1 MNDIYT
7 NPISFKQLFDQEFG
21 NQDEQKERIDT
32 IEIPIIQRDYAQ
44 GRETSDVKKI
54 RRIFLDVLFDTLVN
68 RKNIKLDFVYGD
80 ITKGKMTPLDGQ
92 QRLTTLFLLHWYIA
106 HHENVEETGFLS
118 KFTYRTRFSS
128 RDFCSELVS
137 FKPDF
142 SRHKIS
148 EDIIDQSWFMG
159 AWSNDPT
166 ITSMLV
172 VIDEIH
178 NRFKNTSNLWNCL
191 ADDVNPTISFYFLPI
206 KEMGLTDS
214 LYIKMNS
221 RGKPLT
227 PFEHF
232 KANFEK
238 QIKAV
243 SLDLYND
250 FIIKIDNDWTD
261 ILWKYRGDNNIID
274 DEFMKY
280 YRYIT
285 EMLCYQHNYEIVDDD
300 FVLSEIVYGINCPEA
315 KNNLKFLFQALDC
328 WKGNGDID
336 ELFERLFSDKVF
348 EKGKVKLYTSNRNLL
363 LQCCNDYGIKDG
375 HRRRFTLNSSLLLY
389 AVLLY
394 QMNKEAVAHD
404 DLTERLRII
413 RNLVFNSSDEIREE
427 RMNALLN
434 ETSDIILQGNIS
446 LESLGYSRN
455 QKEEEI
461 YKMEWRKI
469 NPKLVDCTFHLED
482 HFLLQGTLRIIDIDD
497 IYNLQNKEN
506 AFFKI
511 FDHSISYIT
520 ISKALLTIG
529 DYSQLLT
536 GWKFS
541 LGNTNDSTWK
551 DLFSFSNQRK
561 YFENTKSCLNSLLI
575 SIDPESPILEQLENM
590 ITAYKAKSIYDWRYY
605 FITYEPMRAGESGMY
620 WWTNDKERIKEN
632 QYEVIMMNTPSSL
645 SGRHWY
651 PFLLDV
657 YWDRTLHEH
666 LSIGEYGNA
675 LYVKDTKEEIYC
687 KNGAWEITNE
697 EGSITSISIPQDNG
711 IDIEDRLIKLKNY
724 LISHLRL

>member
-1 MNDIYT
+1 MSDIYT
-7 NPISFKQLFDQEFG
+7 NPISFNQLFTQEFG
-21 NQDEQKERIDT
+21 SKEEQKEKINV

-54 RRIFLDVLFDTLVN
+54 RRTFLDVLFDTLIN

-80 ITKGKMTPLDGQ
+80 ITNGKMTPLDGQ

-106 HHENVEETGFLS
+106 YHEDIEEINFLS

-128 RDFCSELVS
+128 RDFCSGLVS

-142 SRHKIS
+142 SQQKIS
-148 EDIIDQSWFMG
+148 EDIIDQPWFMG

-166 ITSMLV
+166 IVSMLV

-178 NRFKNTSNLWNCL
+178 NRFKNTSNLWSCL
-191 ADDVNPTISFYFLPI
+191 ADDANPAISFYFLPI

-238 QIKAV
+238 LIKAICV
-243 SLDLYND
+243 DLYNE
-250 FIIKIDNDWTD
+250 FIFKIDNNWTD
-261 ILWKYRGDNNIID
+261 ILWKYRGENNIID

-285 EMLCYQHNYEIVDDD
+285 EILCYQHNYEIVDDD
-300 FVLSEIVYGINCPEA
+300 FVLSEIVYGINCPKA
-315 KNNLKFLFQALDC
+315 KYNLRFLFNALDC
-328 WKGNGDID
+328 WEKYDID
-336 ELFERLFSDKVF
+336 AFFESLFSSNQY
-348 EKGKVKLYTSNRNLL
+348 EERKVKLYISNRNLF
-363 LQCCNDYGIKDG
+363 LQCCNDYGIRDG
-375 HRRRFTLNSSLLLY
+375 HRRRFTLNFSLLLY
-389 AVLLY
+389 AVLQF
-394 QMNKEAVAHD
+394 QMNRESITLD
-404 DLTERLRII
+404 EIFERLRIV

-427 RMNALLN
+427 RMNALLQ
-434 ETSDIILQGNIS
+434 ETSDIIVKGEIS
-446 LESLGYSRN
+446 LDSLGYSRN

-461 YKMEWRKI
+461 YKMEWRRI
-469 NPKLVDCTFHLED
+469 NPTLADCSCHLED

-497 IYNLQNKEN
+497 IDNLQNKEE
-506 AFFKI
+506 AFFKM
-511 FDHSISYIT
+511 FDHSIPYMT
-520 ISKALLTIG
+520 ISRALLTIG
-529 DYSQLLT
+529 DYSQLFT
-536 GWKFS
+536 GWRFS

-561 YFENTKSCLNSLLI
+561 YFENTKDCLNKLLI
-575 SIDPESPILEQLENM
+575 DIDSELPVLEQLESM
-590 ITAYKAKSIYDWRYY
+590 ITAYKAKAIYDWRYY
-605 FITYEPMRAGESGMY
+605 FIAYEPMRAGDSGMY
-620 WWTNDKERIKEN
+620 YWENDRERQKN
-632 QYEVIMMNTPSSL
+632 NAYEVIMMNTPSSL

-657 YWDRTLHEH
+657 YWDGTLHEH
-666 LSIGEYGNA
+666 LLIGEYGDP
-675 LYVKDTKEEIYC
+675 LYIKETGEKIYC
-687 KNGAWEITNE
+687 KNEAWEITNE
-697 EGSITSISIPQDNG
+697 EGAITTISIPQDNG

-724 LISHLRL
+724 LISYLKL

>member
-7 NPISFKQLFDQEFG
+7 SSISFKQLFTQEFG
-21 NQDEQKERIDT
+21 TQDEQKEKINL

-54 RRIFLDVLFDTLVN
+54 RRTFLDVLFDALVN

-106 HHENVEETGFLS
+106 YHEDVEETDFLS

-128 RDFCSELVS
+128 RDFCNGLVS
-137 FKPDF
+137 FKPNF
-142 SRHKIS
+142 SQQKIS
-148 EDIIDQSWFMG
+148 EDIIDQPWFMG

-166 ITSMLV
+166 ISSMLV

-178 NRFKNTSNLWNCL
+178 NRFRNTSNLWSCL
-191 ADDVNPTISFYFLPI
+191 TDDVKPAISFYFLPI
-206 KEMGLTDS
+206 KKMGLTDS

-227 PFEHF
+227 SFEHF

-238 QIKAV
+238 LIKAV
-243 SLDLYND
+243 SLDLYNE
-250 FIIKIDNDWTD
+250 FIFKIDNNWTD

-280 YRYIT
+280 YRYVT

-300 FVLSEIVYGINCPEA
+300 FVLSEIVYGANCQEA
-315 KNNLKFLFQALDC
+315 KDNLRFLFDALDC
-328 WKGNGDID
+328 WEGYDID
-336 ELFERLFSDKVF
+336 AFFENIFSGNQYE
-348 EKGKVKLYTSNRNLL
+348 EKKVKLYTSNRNLF
-363 LQCCNDYGIKDG
+363 LQCCNDYGIRGG
-375 HRRRFTLNSSLLLY
+375 HRRRFSLNSSLLLY
-389 AVLLY
+389 AVLQF
-394 QMNKEAVAHD
+394 QMNRESIIFD
-404 DLTERLRII
+404 EIFERLRIV

-427 RMNALLN
+427 RMNALLQ
-434 ETSDIILQGNIS
+434 ETSDVILKGEIS
-446 LESLGYSRN
+446 LEFLGYSRN

-469 NPKLVDCTFHLED
+469 NPQLADCTFHLED

-497 IYNLQNKEN
+497 INNLQNKEK

-520 ISKALLTIG
+520 ISKALLTFG

-536 GWKFS
+536 GWRFS
-541 LGNTNDSTWK
+541 LGNTNDLTWK

-561 YFENTKSCLNSLLI
+561 YYENTKSCLNSLLLAI
-575 SIDPESPILEQLENM
+575 EPESPVLEQLESL
-590 ITAYKAKSIYDWRYY
+590 ITAYKEKAIYDWKYY
-605 FITYEPMRAGESGMY
+605 FITYQSMRSGNSGMY
-620 WWTNDKERIKEN
+620 YWTNDPDRKKDN
-632 QYEVIMMNTPSSL
+632 QYEVIMMNTFSSL

-651 PFLLDV
+651 PFLLEV
-657 YWDRTLHEH
+657 YWDSNLNEH
-666 LSIGEYGNA
+666 LSIGEYGDP
-675 LYVKDTKEEIYC
+675 LYIKETGKKIYC
-687 KNGAWEITNE
+687 KNEAWEIIDKDDNKTVV
-697 EGSITSISIPQDNG
+697 TISQENG
-711 IDIEDRLIKLKNY
+711 IDIEDRINVLKSY
-724 LISHLRL
+724 LASYL

>member
-1 MNDIYT
+1 MNDIHT
-7 NPISFKQLFDQEFG
+7 SPISFKQLFIQEFG
-21 NQDEQKERIDT
+21 NHDEQKEKINV

-54 RRIFLDVLFDTLVN
+54 RRTFLDVLFDTLVN

-80 ITKGKMTPLDGQ
+80 ITNGKMTPLDGQ

-106 HHENVEETGFLS
+106 HHENVEEIDFLS

-128 RDFCSELVS
+128 RDFCSGLVL

-142 SRHKIS
+142 SQQKIS
-148 EDIIDQSWFMG
+148 EDIIDQPWFMG

-166 ITSMLV
+166 ISSMLV

-178 NRFKNTSNLWNCL
+178 NRFKNTSNIWSCL
-191 ADDVNPTISFYFLPI
+191 DDDVSPAISFYFLPI

-238 QIKAV
+238 QIKSV
-243 SLDLYND
+243 SLDLYNE
-250 FIIKIDNDWTD
+250 FIFKIDNNWTD

-285 EMLCYQHNYEIVDDD
+285 EMLCYQYNYEIVDDD
-300 FVLSEIVYGINCPEA
+300 FVLSEIVYGGNCPEA
-315 KNNLKFLFQALDC
+315 KVNLRFLFDALDC
-328 WKGNGDID
+328 WEGYDID
-336 ELFERLFSDKVF
+336 ALFESLFSGNQY
-348 EKGKVKLYTSNRNLL
+348 EERKVKLYTSNRNLF
-363 LQCCNDYGIKDG
+363 LQCCNDYGIRDG
-375 HRRRFTLNSSLLLY
+375 HRRRFSLNSSLLLN
-389 AVLLY
+389 AVLQY
-394 QMNKEAVAHD
+394 QMNREAITLD
-404 DLTERLRII
+404 EIFERLRIV

-427 RMNALLN
+427 RMNALLQ
-434 ETSDIILQGNIS
+434 ETSNIILKGEIS
-446 LESLGYSRN
+446 LEFLGYSRN

-469 NPKLVDCTFHLED
+469 NPQLADCTFHLED

-497 IYNLQNKEN
+497 IDNLQNKEK

-536 GWKFS
+536 GWRFS

-620 WWTNDKERIKEN
+620 WWTNDKDRIKEN

-645 SGRHWY
+645 SGRNWY
-651 PFLLDV
+651 PFLLDI
-657 YWDRTLHEH
+657 YWDRILHEH
-666 LSIGEYGNA
+666 LSIGEYGDP
-675 LYVKDTKEEIYC
+675 LYIKETGEKIYC
-687 KNGAWEITNE
+687 KNEAWEITSE
-697 EGSITSISIPQDNG
+697 EGAITTISISQSNG